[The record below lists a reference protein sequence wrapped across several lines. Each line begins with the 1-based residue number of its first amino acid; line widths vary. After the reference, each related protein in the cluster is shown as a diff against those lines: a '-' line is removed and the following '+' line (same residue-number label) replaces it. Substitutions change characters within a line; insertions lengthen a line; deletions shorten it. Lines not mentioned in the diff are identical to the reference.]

1 MASPPAIALEC
12 RDGGAWRAVVAA
24 LQGLAAAVLLA
35 WSFTPWAAPAGMLVA
50 VFGWRLAKRDAPRLA
65 WDGRAWTLDGAP
77 VRPVI
82 VLDPGVWML
91 LAFDTIGNSG
101 ASTASGATV
110 PSGRWRR
117 RWRRRW
123 AALSPAAGPAAWPAM
138 RAALYFS
145 SSSRAERP
153 AEPVMESRAP

>member
-35 WSFTPWAAPAGMLVA
+35 WAFTPWAAPAGMLVA
-50 VFGWRLAKRDAPRLA
+50 LFGWRLAERDAQRLA

-91 LAFDTIGNSG
+91 LAFDTIADSG
-101 ASTASGATV
+101 SSGAT
-110 PSGRWRR
+110 PTPGLSGHK
-117 RWRRRW
+117 RRRW
-123 AALSPAAGPAAWPAM
+123 AALSPAAGLAAWPAM

-153 AEPVMESRAP
+153 AEPVLESRAP

>member
-35 WSFTPWAAPAGMLVA
+35 WAFTPWAAPAGLLAALV
-50 VFGWRLAKRDAPRLA
+50 GWRLAERDAPRLA
-65 WDGRAWTLDGAP
+65 WDGRAWTLDGAT

-91 LAFDTIGNSG
+91 LAFDAVGTSG
-101 ASTASGATV
+101 ASGLS
-110 PSGRWRR
+110 SRR
-117 RWRRRW
+117 RRRW

>member
-12 RDGGAWRAVVAA
+12 RDGGAWRAVGAA

-35 WSFTPWAAPAGMLVA
+35 WALTPWAAPAGLLAALV
-50 VFGWRLAKRDAPRLA
+50 GWRLAERDVPRLA
-65 WDGRAWTLDGAP
+65 WDGRAWTLDGAT

-91 LAFDTIGNSG
+91 LAFDAVGTSGTSG
-101 ASTASGATV
+101 ASGLS
-110 PSGRWRR
+110 SRR
-117 RWRRRW
+117 RRRW

-145 SSSRAERP
+145 SSSRPERP